1 MRHTLPLYLLLPL
14 LLGGCISNPFK
25 TGDPPSQT
33 TGQTAQVSA
42 EDRIL
47 DLWVEVFDPGELPE
61 DEDEARGLS
70 MDIRKAEARYIPIH
84 LARTIENGGH
94 WGAVRVAPRE
104 TEGFEV
110 LVRGRILHS
119 DGERLRLSV
128 TALDARGE
136 SWFQREYE
144 HRIEGDYPRTGRD
157 EAFQPLYDQIAD
169 DLVERRN
176 EYRPKELRRIRRI
189 AELRFARSMAPEAF
203 EDYLEQS
210 KDSENDGRFRLRRLP
225 AESDPGMQWVRAIR
239 DRDHLLMDTLNG
251 HFDHYYRNMDAPYAD
266 WRRARAEEAR
276 LLREIE
282 EKALTNKL
290 LGGLAIL
297 GGIALAAAGADD
309 GPATRSV
316 TGNVG
321 QLMIMGGAWSMKS
334 GFDKDAE
341 SSIHKAAL
349 EELGD
354 SFRSEAQPLVVQ
366 VEGETYRLTGS
377 AESQYAQWRNLLKR
391 IYAEENVLPSRAD

>member
-1 MRHTLPLYLLLPL
+1 MNMRRLLSLCLLPAL
-14 LLGGCISNPFK
+14 LLGGCIANPFK
-25 TGDPPSQT
+25 TGDEQRQT
-33 TGQTAQVSA
+33 VHQADQPTA
-42 EDRIL
+42 EDQLL

-61 DEDEARGLS
+61 DDDEARGLS
-70 MDIRKAEARYIPIH
+70 MDIRKAEARYMAIH
-84 LARTIENGGH
+84 LARAIENGGH

-110 LVRGRILHS
+110 LVRGRLLHS

-136 SWFQREYE
+136 PWFQREYE
-144 HRIEGDYPRTGRD
+144 HEITAGDYPQTGRD
-157 EAFQPLYDQIAD
+157 EAFQPLYDQIAA
-169 DLVERRN
+169 DLLERRN
-176 EYRPKELRRIRRI
+176 EFSPKERRRIRRI
-189 AELRFARSMAPEAF
+189 AELRFARFMAPEAF
-203 EDYLEQS
+203 GDYLEQ
-210 KDSENDGRFRLRRLP
+210 NDNRFQLRRLP
-225 AESDPGMQWVRAIR
+225 AESDPQIQWVRAIR
-239 DRDHLLMDTLNG
+239 DRDALLMDTLNG
-251 HFDHYYRNMDAPYAD
+251 HFDHYYRNMEAPYQD

-282 EKALTNKL
+282 DEAMTKKL

-309 GPATRSV
+309 GPATRSI
-316 TGNVG
+316 TNNVG
-321 QLMIMGGAWSMKS
+321 QLMVMGGAWSMKS

-341 SSIHKAAL
+341 SSIHKVAL

-354 SFRSEAQPLVVQ
+354 SFRSAAQPLIVQ

-377 AESQYAQWRNLLKR
+377 AESQYAQWRTLLQR
-391 IYAEENVLPSRAD
+391 IYAEENALPAQSK